1 MTSLSPSIFAYV
13 CSLFHII
20 YYIIHFTLLHSRSWN
35 FRKNYKTLT
44 CNRNQKKHDP
54 TRALDS
60 LMLVVKLRSKQ
71 PCQLIKQLISH
82 DDVPP
87 NNSSHVPSAPNSTEL
102 TYSKFSTVTLWQ
114 VTTTTTKNQYK
125 LTLQIIRRTK
135 TVKLEPL

>member
-1 MTSLSPSIFAYV
+1 MYV
-13 CSLFHII
+13 LYFILFI

-35 FRKNYKTLT
+35 FRKNYKTHLHKDLN
-44 CNRNQKKHDP
+44 NRNQKKHDP

-71 PCQLIKQLISH
+71 SCQLIKQLISH
-82 DDVPP
+82 EDVTP
-87 NNSSHVPSAPNSTEL
+87 NNSSHVPPAPNSTEL